1 MIDDLYPARAIL
13 LVDDEAE
20 ALMGC
25 EFLLESAGINNTV
38 STQDSRTVMQTVAQE
53 DIGMVLLDLSMPHV
67 TGEELLPQLV
77 EQHPDVPVI
86 IITGLNKVETAI
98 QCMQAGAFD
107 YLVKPIEETR
117 LVSSVKRGIEISE
130 LRQEYSAFKT
140 RILSNK
146 LERPEAFAALVTA
159 NQTMH
164 ALFHYME
171 TIGKTLRPVLIT
183 GETGTGK
190 ELAAQAIH
198 DLSGRSG
205 EFVAVNIAGL
215 DDTVFSDTLFGHTKG
230 AFTGA
235 DAPRDG
241 FIEKAGG
248 GTLFLD
254 EIGDMPLQSQIKLL
268 RLLQEQEYFP
278 VGADAAKPLEAR
290 IVAATNQDL
299 QDLQSEGRFRTDL
312 YYRLRTHTVH
322 LPALRERIDDIPLLV
337 NHFLEQAAESLTKS
351 VPTVPRE
358 LYTLLATY
366 DFPGNIRELESM
378 VFEAV
383 SHHHSHMLS
392 CQSFKAHIEN
402 HRRSEARQVDT
413 ASPEN
418 APFAY
423 FSKLPTLAEAPRL
436 LIAEAM
442 QRAEGNRSI
451 AANLL
456 GISRSGLSKAIKRY
470 EL

>member
-1 MIDDLYPARAIL
+1 MINDLYPSRAIL

-25 EFLLESAGINNTV
+25 EFLLESAGITNTI
-38 STQDSRTVMQTVAQE
+38 SCQDSRTVMQTVQDK
-53 DIGMVLLDLSMPHV
+53 DIGMVLLDLSMPYV

-77 EQHPDVPVI
+77 EHHPDVPII
-86 IITGLNKVETAI
+86 IITGLNKMETAI

-117 LVSSVKRGIEISE
+117 LISSVKRGIELGEIK
-130 LRQEYSAFKT
+130 QEYSAFRN
-140 RILSNK
+140 RILTDK
-146 LERPEAFAALVTA
+146 LEMPEVFAALVTA
-159 NQTMH
+159 NNTMH
-164 ALFHYME
+164 ALFHYMV
-171 TIGKTLRPVLIT
+171 TIGKTQRPVLIT

-198 DLSGRSG
+198 DLSERSG
-205 EFVAVNIAGL
+205 AFVAVNIAGL
-215 DDTVFSDTLFGHTKG
+215 DDAVFSDTLFGHIRG

-235 DAPRDG
+235 DAHRAG
-241 FIEKAGG
+241 FIEKAAG

-254 EIGDMPLQSQIKLL
+254 EIGDMPMQSQIKLL

-299 QDLQSEGRFRTDL
+299 QTLQAEGRFRTDL
-312 YYRLRTHTVH
+312 YYRLKTHTVH
-322 LPALRERIDDIPLLV
+322 LPALRDRIDDIPLLV
-337 NHFLEQAAESLTKS
+337 NHFLEQAADALNKS

-366 DFPGNIRELESM
+366 HFPGNIRELEAM

-383 SHHHSHMLS
+383 SHHSAHMLS
-392 CQSFKAHIEN
+392 CQSFREHMHTHRGAEPQRAHMTIPG
-402 HRRSEARQVDT
+402 H
-413 ASPEN
+413 
-418 APFAY
+418 APFTY
-423 FSKLPTLAEAPRL
+423 FAKLPTLAEAPRL
-436 LIAEAM
+436 LITEAM